1 MEIDAATKVT
11 DPLKV
16 IADTAQQKAMGAPVP
31 ILQSAL
37 VVCKSVQELVD
48 VLMQLDEYREA
59 FYHMICTVLQGG
71 V

>member
-16 IADTAQQKAMGAPVP
+16 IADTAHQKAVGAPVP

-37 VVCKSVQELVD
+37 VVCKSVQG
-48 VLMQLDEYREA
+48 
-59 FYHMICTVLQGG
+59 HGH
-71 V
+71 